1 MREKLQR
8 LRVTTEK
15 DMIIVCLP
23 HSSTNLSTLV
33 CLLLSIVMFLLIIA
47 TVKRH
52 AANRIERVRLEE
64 SRKENSIR
72 LLSFSTLFFYP
83 NPDHRQFSSDY
94 KLTQPLRNLRY
105 VFSLTLP
112 PSCHICIFF
121 FCCSLSPYLF
131 VYSFVYFEVYLAK
144 PYFLLLLP
152 FSFFCSFRFLL
163 FFPTMFTC
171 NTVLL
176 FLSPRSPAPI
186 KEKSDW
192 GSDSGWRDSVE
203 SVVCK
208 RG

>member
-83 NPDHRQFSSDY
+83 NPDHRQFSSAY
-94 KLTQPLRNLRY
+94 NSPNPQETCGT
-105 VFSLTLP
+105 FMSLTLP
-112 PSCHICIFF
+112 PSCHICIFVVAVRYH
-121 FCCSLSPYLF
+121 LIYLF
-131 VYSFVYFEVYLAK
+131 IHLSILKFTWRSRISF
-144 PYFLLLLP
+144 
-152 FSFFCSFRFLL
+152 SSSSS
-163 FFPTMFTC
+163 
-171 NTVLL
+171 L
-176 FLSPRSPAPI
+176 FLSFVLFVFCYFFRRCLRVTRSSSFSRLDHQLP
-186 KEKSDW
+186 
-192 GSDSGWRDSVE
+192 
-203 SVVCK
+203 
-208 RG
+208 